1 MRLAMGK
8 FADGNCTVDGESGPS
23 WHMKGFF
30 TSGGSSSQHG
40 CLNTKSWSSMTWIW
54 GYSHGLETPIR
65 VRYEFLLSAQPAV
78 AGCFQITLQ
87 NATSQRPH
95 QIRWFVWGIVPKMPL
110 NLASHLLPTGNLDY
124 QISIFG
130 SFNQLIPKFNL
141 IPMCLISPS
150 TFDAFDQGQV
160 TDWAMG
166 DRNSLFL
173 GEIRGVDRPRTCQTP
188 QGHLSLMIS
197 WYVELYS

>member
-1 MRLAMGK
+1 MGK
-8 FADGNCTVDGESGPS
+8 FADGNCTVDGEADRPGIWRVSLAGDP
-23 WHMKGFF
+23 
-30 TSGGSSSQHG
+30 QV
-40 CLNTKSWSSMTWIW
+40 SMVVWIQ
-54 GYSHGLETPIR
+54 SHGHPWLGFGGTLMDWKPP
-65 VRYEFLLSAQPAV
+65 YEYVLRAV
-78 AGCFQITLQ
+78 SKSLCK

-124 QISIFG
+124 QITIFG
-130 SFNQLIPKFNL
+130 SFKQLIPKFSL

-160 TDWAMG
+160 TDWAVG

-173 GEIRGVDRPRTCQTP
+173 GEMRGVDRPRTCQTP